1 MPITKGFR
9 ALVDEATA
17 QITTY
22 SVEQVR
28 KRLEAGD
35 ATLQVVDI
43 RDVREL
49 EREDTVPGAL
59 HAPRGML
66 EFWVDPE
73 SPYYKPVF
81 GDESKEFVLF
91 CGAGWRSALATK
103 ALQDMGMTN
112 VAHIDGGFAEWLKH
126 SAPTETL
133 EAHKARSKAARA

>member
-9 ALVDEATA
+9 ALVAEATA

-28 KRLEAGD
+28 ERLGTD
-35 ATLQVVDI
+35 PRLQLVDI

-49 EREDTVPGAL
+49 ERDDTVPGAL

-73 SPYYKPVF
+73 SPYFKPVF
-81 GDESKEFVLF
+81 ADESKEFVLF

-103 ALQDMGMTN
+103 ALRDMGMNN
-112 VAHIDGGFAEWLKH
+112 VAHIDGGFAAWTRAD
-126 SAPTETL
+126 APTETL
-133 EAHKARSKAARA
+133 EAHKARHDARKAS